1 MADEGFGSLQPASFQ
16 GYATC
21 HMSQSPASQQRGQ
34 CERSLVMSS
43 TEQPSADSAPY
54 VQLFQKAHQ
63 KIVMLERL
71 EEQFQQIITKRQELQ
86 DELRSIQSQLNE
98 EFESRI
104 KTAGESH
111 MRPVVTISPET
122 SSSSKRASRFAA
134 QTIESIGE
142 RAVG

>member
-1 MADEGFGSLQPASFQ
+1 MKGLEAFSRRYGL
-16 GYATC
+16 YATRKT
-21 HMSQSPASQQRGQ
+21 SQSPASQQRGYVKGV
-34 CERSLVMSS
+34 RLMS
-43 TEQPSADSAPY
+43 TEQPTGDSAPY

-104 KTAGESH
+104 KAPAEPS
-111 MRPVVTISPET
+111 MRPVVSIAPEN
-122 SSSSKRASRFAA
+122 KRSRFAA
-134 QTIESIGE
+134 QTIDSIGE